1 MLKRLILDFAYFL
14 QTSPRY
20 QASKKFFYNILENDK
35 NRYKKAIDIFMM
47 MLIFVSVAVL
57 IREVKYHV
65 NDWLLFFSNYV
76 ISFIFFVEYM
86 LRLWVSSSISEVI
99 VARAEHDTFLLRE
112 VRLSK
117 ALLKAFRKK
126 LSYMLSV
133 RAIIDLLAI
142 LPFFH
147 ELRLLRIFILFRVFK
162 LFRYAKSFQTLA
174 SVLAVKKFEFLTL
187 AIFSSVVIFVSSVL
201 IYVME
206 ANNENSPINTLFDAV
221 YWSIVT
227 ISTVGY
233 GDVTAVSAEGRFVAI
248 LVIIAGIAV
257 LAFTTSLFVSAFTEK
272 LSEIKE
278 IKTVE
283 KVSKLKNFY
292 LVCGYESIAKNVA
305 TKLAANGKK
314 IIVLDDDPQ
323 RIEEAHNDGFIALHY
338 SPGNIQSY
346 QKLNINI
353 DKQVKAI
360 LCLREDDVE
369 NVYAA
374 LTVRSLNKEVFILSL
389 LMNDANRSKLEF
401 AGIDKIVY
409 PQELVGLITKELVGK
424 PVAFEV
430 IHELRS
436 ENTKVV
442 IDEIGLTARIVQ
454 NFATVAELENQ
465 AYNVVLLGVYKHK
478 KEHFYFNPLDSMH
491 LELGDY
497 LMVIGYRD
505 FIVEFEKHLHTK
517 VRNG

>member
-1 MLKRLILDFAYFL
+1 
-14 QTSPRY
+14 
-20 QASKKFFYNILENDK
+20 
-35 NRYKKAIDIFMM
+35 
-47 MLIFVSVAVL
+47 
-57 IREVKYHV
+57 
-65 NDWLLFFSNYV
+65 
-76 ISFIFFVEYM
+76 
-86 LRLWVSSSISEVI
+86 
-99 VARAEHDTFLLRE
+99 
-112 VRLSK
+112 
-117 ALLKAFRKK
+117 
-126 LSYMLSV
+126 
-133 RAIIDLLAI
+133 
-142 LPFFH
+142 
-147 ELRLLRIFILFRVFK
+147 
-162 LFRYAKSFQTLA
+162 
-174 SVLAVKKFEFLTL
+174 
-187 AIFSSVVIFVSSVL
+187 
-201 IYVME
+201 
-206 ANNENSPINTLFDAV
+206 
-221 YWSIVT
+221 
-227 ISTVGY
+227 
-233 GDVTAVSAEGRFVAI
+233 
-248 LVIIAGIAV
+248 
-257 LAFTTSLFVSAFTEK
+257 
-272 LSEIKE
+272 
-278 IKTVE
+278 
-283 KVSKLKNFY
+283 
-292 LVCGYESIAKNVA
+292 
-305 TKLAANGKK
+305 
-314 IIVLDDDPQ
+314 VLDDDPQ

-346 QKLNINI
+346 QKLNIDI

-442 IDEIGLTARIVQ
+442 IDEIGLTARIVE

-465 AYNVVLLGVYKHK
+465 VYNVVLLGVYKHK